1 MDTMDL
7 LLAILALG
15 YLVLWLVLLEVRFE
29 SHLKA
34 IPTLSRSLPPPEEC
48 PPVCVFVPA
57 RNEEAAIE
65 ASLRS
70 LLAQDYPGLR
80 IVAADDHSTDRTP
93 QILQRLEAEF
103 GLERLLHFRVPDLP
117 DGWMGKCHALFHAV
131 KHAPPDAELY
141 LFTDADILHEAG
153 TLRRA
158 VGHLKTDGAQL
169 MAIFPALDCVGFWER
184 ICFPL
189 LVHNGITALRVH
201 HLNDPSRP
209 VAAGVGAFSL
219 VSRDI
224 YEAIGGHEA
233 IKAEVIDDMALALE
247 VKRQGGRLCL
257 ARDPQA
263 VHLRMYDSL
272 GAIISGFEKN
282 FYTALGGK
290 LTNIAIVS
298 VIYALMHLTPLLFVA
313 LPLLAPSLDSAW
325 ILVGLL
331 LWFATGS
338 AIMLRTR
345 VFIRVGHGWLA
356 AFACPAA
363 AMVMLV
369 VFARSAWH
377 CGVRGI
383 IPWRGRRIKRSQQNV
398 RLV

>member
-1 MDTMDL
+1 MNL
-7 LLAILALG
+7 LLAIVALG

-80 IVAADDHSTDRTP
+80 IVVADDHSTDRTP

-117 DGWMGKCHALFHAV
+117 EGWMGKCHALFHAV

-158 VGHLKTDGAQL
+158 VGHMQTDGADL

-184 ICFPL
+184 VCFPL
-189 LVHNGITALRVH
+189 LVHTGIIGLKVH
-201 HLNDPSRP
+201 HLNNPSRP

-219 VSRDI
+219 VNRRI
-224 YEAIGGHEA
+224 YEVLGGHQA
-233 IKAEVIDDMALALE
+233 IKAEVIDDMALALA
-247 VKRQGGRLCL
+247 VKRKGGRLCL
-257 ARDPQA
+257 ARDPRA

-282 FYTALGGK
+282 CYTAVGGK
-290 LTNIAIVS
+290 LTNIAIVI
-298 VIYALMHLTPLLFVA
+298 VIYTMVHLTPMLFVA
-313 LPLLAPSLDSAW
+313 LPF
-325 ILVGLL
+325 LVRSVDPLWSVIGLL
-331 LWFATGS
+331 LWFATGA

-345 VFIRVGHGWLA
+345 RFIRVGYGWLS
-356 AFACPAA
+356 AFAYPAA
-363 AMVMLV
+363 PMVMLV
-369 VFARSAWH
+369 VFVRSAWH
-377 CGVRGI
+377 CGVRGV
-383 IPWRGRRIKRSQQNV
+383 IPWRGRRIKRSRQDV